1 MSQVTYNTVQHVYV
15 GSIWS
20 LALAHCDLFL
30 QEALVFAVKSRKLFI
45 GDWVNASLADFCKLR
60 IEFGRWEH
68 SEDNLE

>member
-45 GDWVNASLADFCKLR
+45 GD
-60 IEFGRWEH
+60 
-68 SEDNLE
+68 